1 VTNCIQRAAGSA
13 QSLLH
18 LLLTTFGDLFDDRVE
33 YKGRTVSF
41 HKRAQIFIADLW
53 ACYEGQGLGRFE
65 DIDTI
70 TMFAD
75 YRVPQGLLYHQVI
88 QYSPALLSILK
99 RHEAHHE
106 SKESDPALNA
116 EYLLR
121 RGDPFEVEIRGVS
134 IHAVELLVS
143 EIRRLFPTT
152 TINAIILDFYL
163 WDLAKETETEMNHVP
178 IHRTRSI
185 YY

>member
-1 VTNCIQRAAGSA
+1 M
-13 QSLLH
+13 LLQ
-18 LLLTTFGDLFDDRVE
+18 LVLDYFGDLFDDSVE
-33 YKGRTVSF
+33 YKGRKVAF
-41 HKRAQIFIADLW
+41 HKRAQILIADIW
-53 ACYEGQGLGRFE
+53 ACYEGQGLGRFD

-75 YRVPQGLLYHQVI
+75 YRVPQGLLFHQVLH
-88 QYSPALLSILK
+88 YSPALMSILK

-106 SKESDPALNA
+106 SKDTDPALNTA
-116 EYLLR
+116 HLLR

-134 IHAVELLVS
+134 IHAVELLVA
-143 EIRRLFPTT
+143 EIRKISPTT
-152 TINAIILDFYL
+152 HINAIIVDFYL
-163 WDLAKETETEMNHVP
+163 WDLAKEKEHEMNQVP